1 MGKILTG
8 KVVIIR
14 FTGRKREGE
23 GKKTG
28 SVKKLSAWR
37 TVSLSNY
44 KAKRDMSRQ
53 VHHSFY
59 VRRRGACN
67 NNWKK
72 AAVRYIT

>member
-8 KVVIIR
+8 KIVIR

-23 GKKTG
+23 GKKPG
-28 SVKKLSAWR
+28 SANKLSAWR

-53 VHHSFY
+53 VHSFY
-59 VRRRGACN
+59 GRRRGSC
-67 NNWKK
+67 KTLGRK
-72 AAVRYIT
+72 QPSDIHT